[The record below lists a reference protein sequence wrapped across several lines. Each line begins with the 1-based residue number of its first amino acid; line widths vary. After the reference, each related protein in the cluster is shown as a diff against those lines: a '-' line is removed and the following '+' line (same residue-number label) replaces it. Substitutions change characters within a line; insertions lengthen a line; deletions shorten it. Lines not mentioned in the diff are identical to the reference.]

1 MFKGKT
7 KSGFEFEIDEKIKDD
22 YRFFE
27 TLCQAEENPILATK
41 VINMLLGEE
50 EKERLL
56 KHVEK
61 DGFVSQAD
69 VLEEVTEIIRSAGDI
84 KN

>member
-1 MFKGKT
+1 MLKGKT
-7 KSGFEFEIDEKIKDD
+7 KSGFEFEIDERIKDD

-27 TLCQAEENPILATK
+27 ALYQVEENPILAPK
-41 VINMLLGEE
+41 LINMLLGED

-56 KHVEK
+56 KHIEK
-61 DGFVSQAD
+61 DGFVSQTD
-69 VLEEVTEIIRSAGDI
+69 VLKEVTEIIRSAGDI